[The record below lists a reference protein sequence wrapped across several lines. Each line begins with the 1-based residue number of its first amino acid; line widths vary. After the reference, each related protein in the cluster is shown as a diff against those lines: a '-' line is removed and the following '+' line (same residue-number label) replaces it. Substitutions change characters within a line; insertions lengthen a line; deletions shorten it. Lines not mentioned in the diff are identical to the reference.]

1 MKTSQVRMQFML
13 KYEGL
18 RIMREMQMG
27 ENPSE
32 KRSVHEMMAEESEK
46 TKPDGSPVTLLD
58 LITDPRYENYE
69 YDSDYYQSDYYY
81 SEDDG
86 ESSEEEE
93 DYDDEDYDDEESKS
107 DA

>member
-46 TKPDGSPVTLLD
+46 TKPSSQMKKSNNLAMSFARMGSGGSGSPGGPGTFGNLL
-58 LITDPRYENYE
+58 LP
-69 YDSDYYQSDYYY
+69 
-81 SEDDG
+81 
-86 ESSEEEE
+86 
-93 DYDDEDYDDEESKS
+93 
-107 DA
+107 